1 MSNAASR
8 NVIDAKR
15 GSEKDARLSI
25 SASSASSAC
34 PSTPVGHVSSAMIH
48 PSLPSP
54 PCACPQ
60 SRVFTLSE
68 IASLRTVLPTPI
80 PTLSLPSVLHLGY
93 LSCRVPASPLTS
105 LPHSFSL
112 HTSFQP
118 FRFLSFPFLKTYLN
132 PALPPCSQTLSEYI
146 AASDLADASQSP
158 RSEVLGSFTAC
169 STEQTPLPCALYLP
183 SLLSAPPITTPHT
196 SSTSLHLSRSLFSF
210 IPSSFIHIV
219 NHTLLRPLCLS
230 FGPFFSFIYTL
241 SASSAAVPPF
251 VAF

>member
-25 SASSASSAC
+25 SASSASSSC
-34 PSTPVGHVSSAMIH
+34 PSTPVGQVSSAMIH

-68 IASLRTVLPTPI
+68 ILSLRTVLPTPI
-80 PTLSLPSVLHLGY
+80 PTLSAVLHLGY
-93 LSCRVPASPLTS
+93 LSCRVPASPPRPPSSPPLTS

-118 FRFLSFPFLKTYLN
+118 FRFLLFPF
-132 PALPPCSQTLSEYI
+132 
-146 AASDLADASQSP
+146 
-158 RSEVLGSFTAC
+158 
-169 STEQTPLPCALYLP
+169 
-183 SLLSAPPITTPHT
+183 
-196 SSTSLHLSRSLFSF
+196 
-210 IPSSFIHIV
+210 
-219 NHTLLRPLCLS
+219 
-230 FGPFFSFIYTL
+230 
-241 SASSAAVPPF
+241 
-251 VAF
+251 